1 MDNVITTN
9 YMDENYYVINDADS
23 KLFYLTTVLSDKKDS
38 REYANFIL
46 EYFSMIRNLKNL
58 DTKLFI
64 SKNSSFGNILEKFIF
79 LEIIDDEK
87 NMIRKETLINSLI
100 NAIQNDEN
108 TEYIN
113 NIISMI
119 KNNKV
124 GRIERLSKNYDP
136 DILNKISKHGKKQN
150 YLSSI
155 CSSLTGFES
164 EGLLLKEN
172 EFYKFNLITKEIL
185 PLEKQDNKKRVKK

>member
-1 MDNVITTN
+1 
-9 YMDENYYVINDADS
+9 
-23 KLFYLTTVLSDKKDS
+23 
-38 REYANFIL
+38 
-46 EYFSMIRNLKNL
+46 
-58 DTKLFI
+58 
-64 SKNSSFGNILEKFIF
+64 
-79 LEIIDDEK
+79 
-87 NMIRKETLINSLI
+87 MIRKETLINSLI

-185 PLEKQDNKKRVKK
+185 PLEKQDNKKRVKNK

>member
-1 MDNVITTN
+1 
-9 YMDENYYVINDADS
+9 
-23 KLFYLTTVLSDKKDS
+23 
-38 REYANFIL
+38 
-46 EYFSMIRNLKNL
+46 MIRNLKNL

-64 SKNSSFGNILEKFIF
+64 SKDSSFGNILEKFIF